1 MFLKLFYSLKVC
13 GVPVTIREY
22 LDMLKVLDK
31 GLCNKSCIDDFYVLS
46 RLTLVKDEK
55 YFDRFDKAFKS
66 FYENNKNIF
75 LELKKKIPQEWLNDE
90 LKKFFSNEIK
100 ETIKNEKDWDEVLRE
115 FEKIFAQQK
124 KKHQG
129 GSKWI
134 GTAGQS
140 MYGNSGYNSKG
151 IRLGGNSINKSAV
164 KVWEKREFKN
174 LDDQIS
180 LNTRNIQVALRRL
193 RKFARLGSELEFDLN
208 NTVSSTSKNGGMLD
222 VKFQPKRT
230 NKIRVLLFIDIG
242 GSMDEHAKISEE
254 IFSAAHSEF
263 KSLDFFYFHNCIY
276 ESVWKDNRR
285 RSESLKSTDEILRHY
300 KKNTKV
306 IIIGDA
312 AMSPYEI
319 IYPGGSIEHWNEKPG
334 SYWIG
339 KIVDTFNK
347 VIWLNPEKRENW
359 EYSHSTKILKELSKH
374 LMYELNVSGIENGI
388 KELAK

>member
-1 MFLKLFYSLKVC
+1 
-13 GVPVTIREY
+13 
-22 LDMLKVLDK
+22 
-31 GLCNKSCIDDFYVLS
+31 
-46 RLTLVKDEK
+46 
-55 YFDRFDKAFKS
+55 
-66 FYENNKNIF
+66 
-75 LELKKKIPQEWLNDE
+75 
-90 LKKFFSNEIK
+90 
-100 ETIKNEKDWDEVLRE
+100 
-115 FEKIFAQQK
+115 
-124 KKHQG
+124 
-129 GSKWI
+129 
-134 GTAGQS
+134 

-151 IRLGGNSINKSAV
+151 IRLGGNSINKSAI

-174 LDDQIS
+174 LDDQVS

-193 RKFARLGSELEFDLN
+193 RKFALGSELEFDLN

-254 IFSAAHSEF
+254 IFSAANSEF

-347 VIWLNPEKRENW
+347 VIWLNPEKK
-359 EYSHSTKILKELSKH
+359 KIGNILIQLKYWKNYQS
-374 LMYELNVSGIENGI
+374 I
-388 KELAK
+388 

>member
-31 GLCNKSCIDDFYVLS
+31 GLCNKSSIDDFYVLS

-75 LELKKKIPQEWLNDE
+75 FELKKKIPQEWLNDE

-115 FEKIFAQQK
+115 FEKIFAQKK

-129 GSKWI
+129 GNKWI

-174 LDDQIS
+174 LDDQVS

-208 NTVSSTSKNGGMLD
+208 NTVSSTSKNGGLLD

-285 RSESLKSTDEILRHY
+285 RTESLKSTDEILRHY

-347 VIWLNPEKRENW
+347 VIWLNPEKKENW

-374 LMYELNVSGIENGI
+374 LMFELNVSGIENGI

>member
-1 MFLKLFYSLKVC
+1 M
-13 GVPVTIREY
+13 
-22 LDMLKVLDK
+22 
-31 GLCNKSCIDDFYVLS
+31 
-46 RLTLVKDEK
+46 
-55 YFDRFDKAFKS
+55 
-66 FYENNKNIF
+66 
-75 LELKKKIPQEWLNDE
+75 
-90 LKKFFSNEIK
+90 
-100 ETIKNEKDWDEVLRE
+100 RE

-174 LDDQIS
+174 LDDQVS

-263 KSLDFFYFHNCIY
+263 KSLDFFYFHTCIY

-285 RSESLKSTDEILRHY
+285 RSESLKSTDEILRHC

-312 AMSPYEI
+312 ACLHINYLS
-319 IYPGGSIEHWNEKPG
+319 GGSIEPG
-334 SYWIG
+334 MKSLVVIG
-339 KIVDTFNK
+339 
-347 VIWLNPEKRENW
+347 
-359 EYSHSTKILKELSKH
+359 
-374 LMYELNVSGIENGI
+374 
-388 KELAK
+388 

>member
-22 LDMLKVLDK
+22 LDMLKLLDK
-31 GLCNKSCIDDFYVLS
+31 GLCNKSSIDDFYELS

-75 LELKKKIPQEWLNDE
+75 LELKKKIPQNWLNDE
-90 LKKFFSNEIK
+90 LKKFFSNEMK

-115 FEKIFAQQK
+115 FEKIFAHQK

-151 IRLGGNSINKSAV
+151 IRLGGNSINKSAI

-222 VKFQPKRT
+222 VKFRPKRT

-347 VIWLNPEKRENW
+347 VIWLNPEKKENW